1 MTFGA
6 FLSAAFENH
15 ALIVAISAFLIAQ
28 FCKFIITG
36 ITQHSFSPE
45 RLKGDGGMPSAHSA
59 TVMALATVVGYLEGL
74 DSVAFGVSMILAS
87 VVMHDALGIRR
98 EAGKHA
104 SSINELVDTVN
115 GLLPEKKKLTQTEK
129 LKELLGHSLI
139 QVVCGGVLGFL
150 LGLAYILIRLVW
162 IEGYTGF
169 PGHLL

>member
-1 MTFGA
+1 MTFGR
-6 FLSAAFENH
+6 FLLAVFENH

-28 FCKFIITG
+28 FCKFLITG
-36 ITQHSFSPE
+36 ITQHNFTPE

-59 TVMALATVVGYLEGL
+59 TVMALSTVIGYLEGL
-74 DSVAFGVSMILAS
+74 DSVAFGISMILAS

-115 GLLPEKKKLTQTEK
+115 GLLPEKKKLSQGDK

-139 QVVCGGVLGFL
+139 QVVCGGILGFL
-150 LGLAYILIRLVW
+150 IGLGYILIRLVL

-169 PGHLL
+169 PGH